1 MTGLITENSH
11 TATKLVC
18 VEVVPF
24 FLFLFSFFSFFHFS
38 FFFFFFFI
46 ANIILFFQKE
56 KKVGVGGKNVNDSC
70 FVMIH
75 VLSTSA
81 FRSLCVKSLDVK
93 DFKIHNS
100 KRIKFLHVSWFG

>member
-1 MTGLITENSH
+1 MTGLIAENSH

-24 FLFLFSFFSFFHFS
+24 FLFFFP
-38 FFFFFFFI
+38 FFFFFT
-46 ANIILFFQKE
+46 ANIILFYFWKE

-81 FRSLCVKSLDVK
+81 FRSLCVKSL
-93 DFKIHNS
+93 
-100 KRIKFLHVSWFG
+100 HVRLQNT